1 MKIIALVTVAV
12 FVAGARVEFKAGEEV
27 TGLNPVDTAE
37 LKRIGAIEDQEE
49 VDAGEKASKRADK
62 VAGKEFADAR
72 KAILDSQAALEAPAA

>member
-49 VDAGEKASKRADK
+49 VEAGEKASKRADK
-62 VAGKEFADAR
+62 AAGKEFADAR
-72 KAILDSQAALEAPAA
+72 KAILESQAALEAPAA